1 MTQSTLKY
9 EVLGFLRHFRRFPFL
24 YRIPTNQPTLYLTF
38 DDGPVAGV
46 TDALLNLLA
55 THQVKA
61 TFFCIGNRLQPQ
73 HTLAERVVREG
84 HLLANHSFSHRSLPK
99 LTTAQQV
106 DEINKTDTAITDL
119 TAFNNRHFRAPYGH
133 WTFRTLLALWQRGKV
148 PAHWS
153 YDSNDFTKQPAAVL
167 IERFK
172 RQPVVN
178 GDIILLHDDA
188 PLCIEILDTM
198 IPHWRQ
204 AGFNFALL
212 P

>member
-1 MTQSTLKY
+1 MTQATLKY
-9 EVLGFLRHFRRFPFL
+9 KVLGFLRHFRRFPFL
-24 YRIPTNQPTLYLTF
+24 YRIPTDKPILYLTF

-46 TDALLNLLA
+46 TDALLDLL
-55 THQVKA
+55 TKHHVKA

-73 HTLAERVVREG
+73 QALAQRIVREG
-84 HLLANHSFSHRSLPK
+84 HLLANHSFSHRSFPK
-99 LTTAQQV
+99 LTTAQQFE
-106 DEINKTDTAITDL
+106 DINQTDNAIAGL

-133 WTFRTLLALWQRGKV
+133 WTFRTFLTLWRLGKV

-167 IERFK
+167 IERFM
-172 RQPVVN
+172 RNPVAN

-188 PLCIEILDTM
+188 PLCIEILETM

-204 AGFNFALL
+204 AGFDFALL